1 MAAKIRGIDDCIEAL
16 EDAADRLTTG
26 TLSAA
31 DAAAMVRTAEGSAN
45 LLGLKGEVL
54 KLELDLA
61 SSKGEQRF
69 LARELL
75 ELEEGMK
82 RFRATL
88 KRVVGQL
95 METELREK
103 KPR

>member
-1 MAAKIRGIDDCIEAL
+1 
-16 EDAADRLTTG
+16 
-26 TLSAA
+26 
-31 DAAAMVRTAEGSAN
+31 
-45 LLGLKGEVL
+45 
-54 KLELDLA
+54 
-61 SSKGEQRF
+61 
-69 LARELL
+69 
-75 ELEEGMK
+75 MK